1 MAFKETFQRDPISF
15 YEYLLRGPMLDIYK
29 AKKTSKASE
38 IMSYSDLLIDKFSI
52 HSSTFFHLS
61 QGIIELRTSGEK
73 IKMKGYDLFT
83 INSMLRVIIET
94 YLTFHHIY
102 CEPKTDEERELRF
115 LLWKADGLK
124 EKRKFKIEYSDFD
137 EAKEILENDE
147 NDFKKTCQRIE
158 KNSLF
163 LKITEKEISKIYKP
177 QDNKFLWKFLIKNES
192 IRPKTI
198 TDLVEHICKIRAFIN
213 FYKYASIHSHSNFWS
228 IEEFKIKRGKPIP
241 EEEANSVIDLAIFL
255 TTMIII
261 DITAIDDNADRA
273 FKKLPSKTQEMIFG
287 ISTSIRKS

>member
-1 MAFKETFQRDPISF
+1 MAFKETFQIDPLSF

-29 AKKTSKASE
+29 AKKTSEVAE

-61 QGIIELRTSGEK
+61 QGIIEHRKSGEK

-124 EKRKFKIEYSDFD
+124 EKSKFKIEHSDFAK
-137 EAKEILENDE
+137 AKEILENDKTDLK
-147 NDFKKTCQRIE
+147 NTCQRIE
-158 KNSLF
+158 ENSLF
-163 LKITEKEISKIYKP
+163 LKMPQKEIAKIYKP
-177 QDNKFLWKFLIKNES
+177 LANKFLWKFLIEKDR
-192 IRPKTI
+192 IKPKTI
-198 TDLVEHICKIRAFIN
+198 SDLVAHICKIRAFIN
-213 FYKYASIHSHSNFWS
+213 FYKYASIHTHSNFWS
-228 IEEFKIKRGKPIP
+228 IEEFKTKRGKPIP

-287 ISTSIRKS
+287 ISSSIRKS